1 MIGINSMNFAT
12 FDLNLMRVLDA
23 LLREG
28 STVRA
33 GERLGLSQP
42 AVSAALGRL
51 RHALDDEL
59 FVRQGSGLVP
69 TDYARG
75 LALPL
80 RQEIDRIEAL
90 FAPPSAFDPTT
101 AEGTFRLAG
110 SDFFAEVLMP
120 VLARELPARA
130 PNVRVQLVDLVP
142 SNYLDSL
149 ERYQAD
155 IALIPAETFPDWVD
169 EVTLFNSPFGVI
181 ARKDHPAIAAAGI
194 APGQMLPLDLFCSLG
209 HALFSPEGRMHSI
222 TDEALARI
230 GQSRRVVMTMP
241 VFSGIC
247 RVVAESDLI
256 AVVPRQLGLILGPK
270 MGLVS
275 YEPPMPMPNMRIVA
289 AWHRRS
295 TANPTHRW
303 IRTLLQ
309 QSMRPLDDSRPP
321 SLASG

>member
-1 MIGINSMNFAT
+1 MHGIDIMNFAT

-90 FAPPSAFDPTT
+90 FIPPTAFDPST

-130 PNVRVQLVDLVP
+130 PKVRVQLIDLLP

-155 IALIPAETFPDWVD
+155 IALIPAETFPDWV
-169 EVTLFNSPFGVI
+169 EAATLFQSPFGVI
-181 ARKDHPAIAAAGI
+181 ARPDHPAILAAGI
-194 APGQMLPLDLFCSLG
+194 APGGTLPLDLFCSLG
-209 HALFSPEGRMHSI
+209 HALFSPEGRMQSI
-222 TDEALARI
+222 TDEALAKI
-230 GQSRRVVMTMP
+230 GKSREVVMTMP

-275 YEPPMPMPNMRIVA
+275 YEPPIPMPTMRIVA

-295 TANPTHRW
+295 TGNPTHRW
-303 IRTLLQ
+303 LRTLLQ